1 MRRESAPVNKEEDER
16 ESEHMDNG
24 YQIVDGEDGDHGDE
38 VGDEDVVSRVRQ
50 ICPQVCGAELG
61 HQHLVI
67 IMKSE
72 QWSYND
78 YRYSYLL

>member
-1 MRRESAPVNKEEDER
+1 MRRESAPANKEEDER

-24 YQIVDGEDGDHGDE
+24 YEIVEDEDHGDE

-67 IMKSE
+67 IMKSG
-72 QWSYND
+72 QCSYNEGI
-78 YRYSYLL
+78 YMIMITL

>member
-1 MRRESAPVNKEEDER
+1 MRRESAPANKEEGER

-24 YQIVDGEDGDHGDE
+24 YEIVDGEDEDHGDE
-38 VGDEDVVSRVRQ
+38 VGDEDVVARVRQ

-67 IMKSE
+67 IMKSG
-72 QWSYND
+72 QWFI
-78 YRYSYLL
+78 

>member
-1 MRRESAPVNKEEDER
+1 MRRESAPANKEEDER

-38 VGDEDVVSRVRQ
+38 VGDEDVVLRVRQ